1 MDRKLSII
9 QDFDTFINARHLNE
23 GLMDGMQNRCNQ
35 IFIDSGPITFE
46 DGTSVNPKEIV
57 NAVDKALQYLFSEFT
72 RTMKF
77 GSRLNVIYLRDSG
90 QIKTMAVDENMNLYM
105 NAGFIYHTLKMDR
118 ELIAAV
124 IMHEVFHVL
133 YNHIQRG
140 KNWLAA
146 NGKPS
151 TPQTHHDNNLA
162 ADIEVNQSLVRLG
175 IIEKEKLVNEIHGL
189 YLDQKYE
196 QKTVVP
202 MENIL
207 DSDEYMNRLREMC
220 PPPVDPDDEKSNE
233 QIIKTT
239 DEWNKGYKDAW
250 NKFAGL
256 IKKYGYEKV
265 WEKLQ
270 EKGIINAKGELN
282 MDKDID
288 DIMSMEYLQ
297 VKSFEDYI
305 RESLEQKKSDDG
317 QTYDDGFITSVK
329 KIIKKMSNAIE
340 NTNFSDSPQGPDG
353 FSNPQKKYD
362 TGMKEDELEE
372 LDIPSPQQNKD
383 SGGEGDNLPENM
395 KNKNASQN
403 QENHTDKNQEKE
415 KEQKKSGKDKS
426 KNGSKTAGQDG
437 EGKGDDEIT
446 DDDLNTLADDLKDK
460 MNKGG
465 NSSSKKKSGNED
477 TGAIGGTGSYIEDK
491 NMIDKVLKESGY
503 DQDVIDAINEI
514 RERNKERNNPKAI
527 EKAKNEMRNSLS
539 NSSVIKRYLD
549 AIDIAS
555 EKYKNVW
562 KEIMED
568 FLATRTRRAGT
579 KVNDTTI
586 DWRRKSRIALGTLGP
601 QYQKVDQDPQD
612 VNVYVDVS
620 GSVDTELLEIIC
632 KSLVAF
638 SQKYKYSGINI
649 CPWATVSNGIHRV
662 DDFNRRSESDI
673 TDEILKI
680 VSKGINQCG
689 GGTSSSAVL
698 SAMVDI
704 VVNTLADSKKK
715 KKDDVH
721 VVITDGEF
729 DYQGIE
735 NTLRNAVAQE
745 TGKDNVADRT
755 PEHTFWMIYDAPES
769 LRERWK
775 KEIKTGSLI
784 FIDSE
789 TVKNNK

>member
-1 MDRKLSII
+1 MNKLSII
-9 QDFDTFINARHLNE
+9 QDFDTFIRSRQINE
-23 GLMDGMQNRCNQ
+23 GLTDGMQNKCNQ

-46 DGTSVNPKEIV
+46 DGTSVQPKEIV
-57 NAVDKALQYLFSEFT
+57 NAVEGALQYLFNEFT

-77 GSRLNVIYLRDSG
+77 GSRLNVIYLRDSA
-90 QIKTMAVDENMNLYM
+90 QIRTMAVDENMNLYM

-118 ELIAAV
+118 ELISAV

-146 NGKPS
+146 NAKSS

-162 ADIEVNQSLVRLG
+162 ADIEVNQSLVKLG
-175 IIEKEKLVNEIHGL
+175 IIDEEKLTGEIHGL
-189 YLDQKYE
+189 YLKNKYGQKS
-196 QKTVVP
+196 VVP
-202 MENIL
+202 MEDIL
-207 DSDEYMNRLREMC
+207 SNEDYMNKLRAMC
-220 PPPVDPDDEKSNE
+220 PPPVDPEK
-233 QIIKTT
+233 QQDTVVKTT
-239 DEWNKGYKDAW
+239 EEWNKGYRDAW
-250 NKFAGL
+250 NKLAGL

-265 WEKLQ
+265 WERLQ
-270 EKGIINAKGELN
+270 REGIINAKGELN

-288 DIMSMEYLQ
+288 DIITMEYLQ
-297 VKSFEDYI
+297 VKSFDDYI
-305 RESLEQKKSDDG
+305 RESLELKDSDDG
-317 QTYDDGFITSVK
+317 QTYENGFSKALQKVIG
-329 KIIKKMSNAIE
+329 KMATAIGDQNSPE
-340 NTNFSDSPQGPDG
+340 LPQGVEPPQGPE
-353 FSNPQKKYD
+353 PQKRYD
-362 TGMKEDELEE
+362 TDIKDDELEE
-372 LDIPSPQQNKD
+372 LDLPLPKKKKGKKD
-383 SGGEGDNLPENM
+383 GGDNLPEKM
-395 KNKNASQN
+395 KNKDEDNKD
-403 QENHTDKNQEKE
+403 TDKDKDKE
-415 KEQKKSGKDKS
+415 KSPNKD
-426 KNGSKTAGQDG
+426 KNGSKDSGQGG
-437 EGKGDDEIT
+437 EGKNDDEIN

-460 MNKGG
+460 MNKNDGL
-465 NSSSKKKSGNED
+465 SQEKKSGDND
-477 TGAIGGTGSYIEDK
+477 SGAIGGTGSFIEDK

-503 DQDVIDAINEI
+503 DQDAIDAINEI

-539 NSSVIKRYLD
+539 NSSVVRRYLD

-586 DWRRKSRIALGTLGP
+586 NWKRKSGVALGNLRP

-620 GSVDTELLEIIC
+620 GSVDVELLEIIC
-632 KSLVAF
+632 KSLVVF

-649 CPWATVSNGIHRV
+649 CPWATVNNGIHRV
-662 DDFNRRSESDI
+662 DDFSRRSEDDI
-673 TDEILKI
+673 TNEILKV

-689 GGTSSSAVL
+689 GGTCSSAVL

-704 VVNTLADSKKK
+704 VVNTLADSRKKR
-715 KKDDVH
+715 KDDVH

-745 TGKDNVADRT
+745 TGRDDVADKT
-755 PEHTFWMIYDAPES
+755 PEHTFWMIYDANEQ
-769 LRERWK
+769 LKNEWRN
-775 KEIKTGSLI
+775 EIKTGTLI